1 MLICSVCGKLNPE
14 GSRNCDLCGA
24 PLAGADRQSA
34 AAMPAPV
41 ENGASSGLSGP
52 ICPKCRRPNRA
63 ASVFCAFCG
72 YRLQDSNVAQP
83 YTLPGNGHNPANSYS
98 VGQHPTT
105 VIASDEAGNTPAGTL
120 LKKRSHIPRKIAQGG
135 MGAVYESTDT
145 HAAPGTRWAV

>member
-1 MLICSVCGKLNPE
+1 MQAEISNLQPFEPSNLPTRREAQLTNKVGRISSKMLICSVCGKLNPE

-72 YRLQDSNVAQP
+72 YRLQDSNGAQP

-105 VIASDEAGNTPAGTL
+105 VI
-120 LKKRSHIPRKIAQGG
+120 
-135 MGAVYESTDT
+135 
-145 HAAPGTRWAV
+145 